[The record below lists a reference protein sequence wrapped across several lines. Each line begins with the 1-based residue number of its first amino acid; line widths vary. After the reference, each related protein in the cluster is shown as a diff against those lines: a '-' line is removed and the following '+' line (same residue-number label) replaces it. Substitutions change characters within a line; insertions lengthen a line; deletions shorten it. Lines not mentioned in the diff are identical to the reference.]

1 MNAHVVAWAFVRVY
15 LVYRVSPEPR
25 NANRATK
32 FRAFLLSIS
41 QQNTEPAE
49 KSKQTKTK
57 ENEKVIYTNCGNMR
71 HNPRMGR

>member
-1 MNAHVVAWAFVRVY
+1 MNAHVPAWAFVRVY

-32 FRAFLLSIS
+32 FRAFFMSIS

-49 KSKQTKTK
+49 KSKQTKT
-57 ENEKVIYTNCGNMR
+57 NEKVIYTNCGNMC